1 MRSSRLYTP
10 QALVPGTELELEPD
24 ASHYLLRV
32 LRLPVGAALLLFNGD
47 GREYLAELVAAGKK
61 QARVRVLESRETA
74 TESPLHTTLALGL
87 SRGERMDYAIQ
98 KSTELGVS
106 RVVPLF
112 TDYSEVKLD
121 EERAEKRL
129 AHWRQVA
136 ISACEQCGRVVPPR
150 IEAPRK
156 LEDWL
161 QADPGGLKLVCDLR
175 QESQLPAA
183 APTQGVVLL
192 IGPEGGLSDAEISR
206 ARAAGYQGLA
216 LGPRVLRTETAPVAA
231 LSLLQ
236 YLWGDLAR

>member
-1 MRSSRLYTP
+1 MRSSRLFTP
-10 QALVPGTELELEPD
+10 QALVPGNELDLEPE

-32 LRLPVGAALLLFNGD
+32 LRLPLGAALLLFNGD
-47 GREYLAELVAAGKK
+47 GREYPAELIAAGKK
-61 QARVRVLESRETA
+61 QARVRVLESRDTA

-106 RVVPLF
+106 RLVPLF

-121 EERAEKRL
+121 GERAEKRL

-136 ISACEQCGRVVPPR
+136 ISACEQCGRVVPPQ
-150 IEAPRK
+150 IEAARK

-175 QESQLPAA
+175 QESQLPTA
-183 APTQGVVLL
+183 APPQGVVLL
-192 IGPEGGLSDAEISR
+192 IGPEGGLSDAEIAR

>member
-1 MRSSRLYTP
+1 
-10 QALVPGTELELEPD
+10 
-24 ASHYLLRV
+24 
-32 LRLPVGAALLLFNGD
+32 
-47 GREYLAELVAAGKK
+47 
-61 QARVRVLESRETA
+61 
-74 TESPLHTTLALGL
+74 
-87 SRGERMDYAIQ
+87 
-98 KSTELGVS
+98 
-106 RVVPLF
+106 
-112 TDYSEVKLD
+112 
-121 EERAEKRL
+121 
-129 AHWRQVA
+129 
-136 ISACEQCGRVVPPR
+136 VVPPR